1 VKTSLPTIQGVSVI
15 RSTSVIL
22 QDYRNDLDAL
32 RNVLLATPS
41 GAQIPLGEV
50 AKVELSPG
58 PSMIR
63 DEDAQLTG
71 YVYIDLSTADLRIVR
86 RPGFSV
92 FSIRKLRLPSGLHP
106 EVVGRV

>member
-1 VKTSLPTIQGVSVI
+1 
-15 RSTSVIL
+15 L

-32 RNVLLATPS
+32 RNVLLMTPS

-50 AKVELSPG
+50 AKVELSPC

-71 YVYIDLSTADLRIVR
+71 YVYIDLSTNDYGSYVDRAQRVLDQ
-86 RPGFSV
+86 
-92 FSIRKLRLPSGLHP
+92 KLRLPSGYTLKWSGSMKFSC
-106 EVVGRV
+106 ELANGSRSFCRLCSA

>member
-1 VKTSLPTIQGVSVI
+1 M
-15 RSTSVIL
+15 
-22 QDYRNDLDAL
+22 
-32 RNVLLATPS
+32 TPS

-71 YVYIDLSTADLRIVR
+71 YVYIDLSTSHYGSYVDRAQ
-86 RPGFSV
+86 SV
-92 FSIRKLRLPSGLHP
+92 LDQKLRLPSAACSFNTGWDSISASQHGSGTSRCSGSRSKP
-106 EVVGRV
+106 ES